1 MNTGLEG
8 RVALVCGAPAGIGY
22 AIARA
27 LARDGVALPVNC
39 GRSHWLLECCGA
51 GIRRL

>member
-22 AIARA
+22 AI
-27 LARDGVALPVNC
+27 L
-39 GRSHWLLECCGA
+39 GRWREMAWRC
-51 GIRRL
+51 R